1 MGYIEDVV
9 ERKREMRR
17 RSRWVPVNAFFGLF
31 LVVAIF
37 FGGVVGAGRTLEACG
52 SSLGSLNPL
61 LGLLATLPLFF
72 AAVPFG
78 LMASNFVMHAIPP
91 IRRSLESTGSYAQ
104 AQAALAKTII
114 YVSLP
119 ALLVSA
125 AALIHTCYR

>member
-1 MGYIEDVV
+1 M
-9 ERKREMRR
+9 
-17 RSRWVPVNAFFGLF
+17 PVNAFFGLF

-52 SSLGSLNPL
+52 SSLGSLNTL

-91 IRRSLESTGSYAQ
+91 IRRSLESAGSYAQ

-119 ALLVSA
+119 ALLESA
-125 AALIHTCYR
+125 AALLYICS